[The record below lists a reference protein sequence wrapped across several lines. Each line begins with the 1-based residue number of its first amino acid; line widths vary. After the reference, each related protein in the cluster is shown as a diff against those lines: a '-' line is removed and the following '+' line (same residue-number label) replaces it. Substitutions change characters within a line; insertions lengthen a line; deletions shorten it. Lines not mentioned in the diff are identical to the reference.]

1 MVSAPIHRGMGAS
14 KRRLSMP
21 GHTRINFAM
30 PLFQLLIV
38 TLLIFA
44 SCQVDANTSWVQDD
58 QMNFKIQVPSDYQ
71 KNRLVE
77 GTDVVHA
84 FLSPDQNVAIR
95 IRSFNVDNKADLK
108 TIIKAFEQNVIVG
121 AQKLLDDKY
130 VLNSIQGKICGYKWK
145 FNNIPV
151 GLACFFAIENTVAY
165 IVWSIVP
172 EQMFKQRT
180 PETDAIINTFTI
192 LPKKSRGTTVTSG
205 KKQKTE
211 DKKPLTKTNSEQ
223 TKARFFDLVSDDAK
237 ITHRVPVGFK
247 LSEKTD
253 GQAIWQNES
262 GVKMVVQTITKQGE
276 FKSYINDLV
285 SEIKGNGASVLS
297 NEFTVENGLTVANY
311 SYQYGDSHFAYGA
324 TTGESVYYLVG
335 FVGKT
340 KDKDELNSF
349 SEETNMSLKK
359 AN

>member
-1 MVSAPIHRGMGAS
+1 VLKHAI
-14 KRRLSMP
+14 
-21 GHTRINFAM
+21 INFAT
-30 PLFQLLIV
+30 PFSRFLIV
-38 TLLIFA
+38 ALIIF
-44 SCQVDANTSWVQDD
+44 SGCQVNANTSWVQDD
-58 QMNFKIQVPSDYQ
+58 QMNFKIQVPSNYQ
-71 KNRLVE
+71 KNRLIE

-95 IRSFNVDNKADLK
+95 IRSFNVDSKADLQ

-121 AQKLLDDKY
+121 SQKLLDDKY
-130 VLNSIQGKICGYKWK
+130 VLNSVHGKICGYKWR

-151 GLACFFAIENTVAY
+151 GLACFFAIENKIAY

-192 LPKKSRGTTVTSG
+192 LTPKKPGTIVHSG
-205 KKQKTE
+205 KKQKPE
-211 DKKPLTKTNSEQ
+211 DKKPLKKTNTEQ
-223 TKARFFDLVSDDAK
+223 TDTRFFDLVSDDAK
-237 ITHRVPVGFK
+237 ITHKVPAGFK
-247 LSEKTD
+247 LAEKTD

-262 GVKMVVQTITKQGE
+262 GVKMVVQTIVKQGE
-276 FKSYINDLV
+276 FKSYINDLI
-285 SEIKGNGASVLS
+285 SEIKGNGASVLG

-324 TTGESVYYLVG
+324 TTGENVYYLVG

-340 KDKDELNSF
+340 KDKKLLNSF
-349 SEETNMSLKK
+349 SEEVNISLKK